1 MEPKKSP
8 KANLENKRLIFS
20 QIGMVIALAL
30 VFFAFEYRTYETL
43 SIKLPMRTASVDDYD
58 MIPITKHKQPEPPAP
73 KQITKITPIDNNKQA
88 DDPGPIDASVTP
100 DIPIPPFVPK
110 PRQEESLI
118 DDIPLAIPEVMP
130 EFPGGTAALMAFL
143 AREIKY
149 PPLARE
155 MNITGTVYLGFV
167 IERDGSISDIKLLR
181 GIGGGCDQ
189 EAMRV
194 VSLLP
199 AWKPGMQ
206 AGHPVRVSYNLPV
219 KFILR

>member
-20 QIGMVIALAL
+20 QIGIVIALAL
-30 VFFAFEYRTYETL
+30 VFFAFEYRTYETR
-43 SIKLPMRTASVDDYD
+43 SIKLPMRTGLVDDFD
-58 MIPITKHKQPEPPAP
+58 MIPITKHKQPEPPTP
-73 KQITKITPIDNNKQA
+73 KQITKITPIDNNKKA
-88 DDPGPIDASVTP
+88 DDPGLIDASVTP
-100 DIPIPPFVPK
+100 DTPIPPFVPK
-110 PRQEESLI
+110 LKQEDALI
-118 DDIPLAIPEVMP
+118 DDTPVAIPEVMP

-155 MNITGTVYLGFV
+155 RNITGTVYLGFV

-194 VSLLP
+194 VGLLP
-199 AWKPGMQ
+199 PWKPGMQ
-206 AGHPVRVSYNLPV
+206 AGHPVRVTYNLPV

>member
-1 MEPKKSP
+1 METKKSP

-30 VFFAFEYRTYETL
+30 VFFAFEYRTYEVRSL
-43 SIKLPMRTASVDDYD
+43 ELPKRTGSETDFDL
-58 MIPITKHKQPEPPAP
+58 IPITKHKQPEPPLP
-73 KQITKITPIDNNKQA
+73 KQSLKITPIEDHKQA
-88 DDPGPIDASVTP
+88 DDPVIIDASITP
-100 DIPIPPFVPK
+100 DVPIPPFVPTLK
-110 PRQEESLI
+110 QEDQLV
-118 DDIPLAIPEVMP
+118 DDTPVAIPEAMP
-130 EFPGGTAALMAFL
+130 EFPGGTEALMAFL

-167 IERDGSISDIKLLR
+167 IERDGSISGIKLLR

-206 AGHPVRVSYNLPV
+206 AGQPVRVTYNLPV
-219 KFILR
+219 KFILQ

>member
-1 MEPKKSP
+1 METKKSP

-30 VFFAFEYRTYETL
+30 VFFAFEYRTYETRSL
-43 SIKLPMRTASVDDYD
+43 VLPMRTSVGDNTDLV
-58 MIPITKHKQPEPPAP
+58 PITVHKKHEPPPP
-73 KQITKITPIDNNKQA
+73 KQIAKITPIDDHKQA
-88 DDPGPIDASVTP
+88 DDPGIIDVSASP

-110 PRQEESLI
+110 LKQENELI
-118 DDIPLAIPEVMP
+118 DDTPIAIPEVMP

-143 AREIKY
+143 ANEIKY

-155 MNITGTVYLGFV
+155 MNITGIVYLGFV
-167 IERDGSISDIKLLR
+167 IERDGSISEVKLLR

-206 AGHPVRVSYNLPV
+206 AGQPVRVTYNLPV

>member
-1 MEPKKSP
+1 MEPKKTP
-8 KANLENKRLIFS
+8 KANLENKRLIFA
-20 QIGMVIALAL
+20 QIGMVIALAM
-30 VFFAFEYRTYETL
+30 VFFAFEYRTYEAKSL
-43 SIKLPMRTASVDDYD
+43 VLPEKTGNEADIEL
-58 MIPITKHKQPEPPAP
+58 IPITTQKKHEPPPP
-73 KQITKITPIDNNKQA
+73 KQIAKITPIDNAEQA
-88 DDPGPIDASVTP
+88 DDPGMIDAAIMP
-100 DIPIPPFVPK
+100 DTPIPPFDPK

-143 AREIKY
+143 AREINY
-149 PPLARE
+149 PALARE
-155 MNITGTVYLGFV
+155 MNITGTVYIGFV
-167 IERDGSISDIKLLR
+167 IERDGSTSDIKLLR

-194 VSLLP
+194 VGLLP

-206 AGHPVRVSYNLPV
+206 AGRPVRVTYNLPV

>member
-30 VFFAFEYRTYETL
+30 VFFAFEYRTYEARSL
-43 SIKLPMRTASVDDYD
+43 ELPKRSGNEADFDL
-58 MIPITKHKQPEPPAP
+58 IPITIHKKHEPPTP
-73 KQITKITPIDNNKQA
+73 KQVSKIKPIEDHQQA
-88 DDPGPIDASVTP
+88 DDLGPIDVSLTP
-100 DIPIPPFVPK
+100 DQPIEPFVPIMK
-110 PRQEESLI
+110 PEDPLF
-118 DDIPLAIPEVMP
+118 DDTPVLIPEVMP
-130 EFPGGTAALMAFL
+130 EFPGGTAALLAFL
-143 AREIKY
+143 ANEIKY

-155 MNITGTVYLGFV
+155 THITGTVYIGFV
-167 IERDGSISDIKLLR
+167 IERDGSISEVKLLR

-194 VSLLP
+194 VSRLP

-206 AGHPVRVSYNLPV
+206 AGQPVRVSYNLPV